1 MENNKNYKT
10 LVWDREL
17 LEKFWDYESQF
28 PKNYFAYYG
37 SDEIVKRLKQLV
49 PLGSHIV
56 DYGGGAGLMTEALLD
71 AGFRVS
77 FADHSPRSIVEVTR
91 KYKDRPG
98 FLGAYHVDDL
108 NPLESS
114 ADVVIMIE
122 LIEHLYDEPLNVAV
136 QQAGKMLGPSGK
148 IFITTPNDEDLDE
161 GQIYCPQCD
170 HVRHQWQHV
179 RKWDSDSLKKF
190 LIEKNF
196 DVESIDAVHMLD
208 NIKTRGTL
216 RLLINKFKKFVKIVT
231 SSKPARLIAVVTKN
245 R

>member
-1 MENNKNYKT
+1 MSGTGNLWKNFGT
-10 LVWDREL
+10 MSPSSL
-17 LEKFWDYESQF
+17 KFFSYSC
-28 PKNYFAYYG
+28 
-37 SDEIVKRLKQLV
+37 SDEIVKRLQQLV
-49 PLGSHIV
+49 PSGSHIV
-56 DYGGGAGLMTEALLD
+56 DYGGGAGLMTGALPD
-71 AGFRVS
+71 AEFRVC
-77 FADHSPRSIVEVTR
+77 FVDHSPDSITEVVH
-91 KYKDRPG
+91 KYQDRPG
-98 FLGAYHVDDL
+98 FLDAYHVDDS
-108 NPLESS
+108 NTLEPP
-114 ADVVIMIE
+114 ADAVLMLE
-122 LIEHLYDEPLNVAV
+122 LIEHLYDEPLNLAV

-170 HVRHQWQHV
+170 HVRHRWQHV

-216 RLLINKFKKFVKIVT
+216 RLLINEFKKFVKIVT